1 MWLKRKYIINIKG
14 MLSLDRTSIIFL
26 LLMTLIIFGSGILL
40 SELDNFIKK
49 VLPMSAYWLETLNT
63 ISGEDSSPWK
73 GILAIAV
80 TAPIVEE
87 IIFRGIL
94 LKGFLKHYSVRK
106 SIILSA
112 LLFGMIHMNPW
123 QFVSAFAGGLI
134 LGWWYVKTNSILTPI
149 FGHALNNG
157 LSFILTAIGLSIPG
171 YNTAYS
177 VAIHQPI
184 WFDLL
189 GVILLALG
197 IVWLVNLFNARQ
209 VRLERTV

>member
-14 MLSLDRTSIIFL
+14 MFSLDKTSIIFL
-26 LLMTLIIFGSGILL
+26 LPMTLVIFGSGILL
-40 SELDNFIKK
+40 SELDNFIKR
-49 VLPMSAYWLETLNT
+49 VLPMSAYWLETLRT
-63 ISGEDSSPWK
+63 ISGEGASPWK
-73 GILAIAV
+73 GILAIVV
-80 TAPIVEE
+80 TAPIAEE

-106 SIILSA
+106 SIILSS

-123 QFVSAFAGGLI
+123 QFVGAFAGGLI

-157 LSFILTAIGLSIPG
+157 LSFILTAIGLIIPG

-189 GVILLALG
+189 GVILLTLG
-197 IVWLVNLFNARQ
+197 IVWLITLFNSRQ
-209 VRLERTV
+209 ISLERTV